1 MSGAYSRF
9 RNANVMGVRKY
20 IEEGDHVLLIKRTDQ
35 AMSTNPKKKGLER
48 TVVEMKIVETNNP
61 DNMKPG
67 NSCSLVECEPAPGY
81 LGNILAFVAGVM
93 GETIDEINAYSEEQ
107 FEDTFDS
114 VFGVSQVFTG
124 QLVRVIAQK
133 VPTTAGG
140 EYTAKTWEP
149 VDARDYEKY
158 GLVAPQG
165 AWTAAPEDEGGD
177 GAGDHEAGAEGEGAG
192 ATA

>member
-1 MSGAYSRF
+1 MPGAYARF
-9 RNANVMGVRKY
+9 RGANVMGVRKY
-20 IEEGDHVLLIKRTDQ
+20 IEPGDHILLIKRTDQ

-48 TVVEMKIVETNNP
+48 TVVEMKIVATDSP
-61 DNMKPG
+61 DTMKVG

-81 LGNILAFVAGVM
+81 LGNILAFVAGVL
-93 GETIDEINAYSEEQ
+93 GETIDEVNAYDEAQ
-107 FEDTFDS
+107 FDDIFDS
-114 VFGVSQVFTG
+114 IFGTAQVFTG

-149 VDARDYEKY
+149 VDAVDYEKY

-165 AWTAAPEDEGGD
+165 AWTAANEDEEGE
-177 GAGDHEAGAEGEGAG
+177 GAGDHEAGAEGAEA
-192 ATA
+192 AA